1 LMCRKT
7 WQRDCRRQGRSMHQ
21 VSHIGANRSEWHGPD
36 LRRSIDF
43 HAVLLAMAGHDLRQH
58 LQIIL
63 SSYGWL
69 SARATSDPERER
81 IARGQN
87 AVMQMADQLHQL
99 FTALRIHQKASH
111 IASVPVRLGPLFSGL
126 GLDAT
131 RFAAERGVK
140 LRVVPTRAVVASDP
154 VLLGS
159 IIGNLMR
166 NAVKFTPS
174 GGQVLLGCRRFGS
187 VVRIEVHDTGI
198 GIPAERLRNIFEAF
212 HRLEPARSD
221 GIGLGLF
228 VVNRAAELLQHQ
240 IDVRSTVGRGSCFTI
255 SANASGQV

>member
-1 LMCRKT
+1 
-7 WQRDCRRQGRSMHQ
+7 MHQ
-21 VSHIGANRSEWHGPD
+21 VNHVNADRREWPEPD

-63 SSYGWL
+63 NSYGWL

-81 IARGQN
+81 IERGQN
-87 AVMQMADQLHQL
+87 AVMQMAEQLHQL
-99 FTALRIHQKASH
+99 VTALRIHQKTSR
-111 IASVPVRLGPLFSGL
+111 ITSVPVRLGYLFSTL
-126 GLDAT
+126 GQDAT
-131 RFAAERGVK
+131 KFAAERGVQ
-140 LRVVPTRAVVASDP
+140 LRVVPTWAVVASDP

-174 GGQVLLGCRRFGS
+174 GGQVLLGCRRFGP

-198 GIPAERLRNIFEAF
+198 GIPPERLRNIFEAF
-212 HRLEPARSD
+212 HRLEPTCSD
-221 GIGLGLF
+221 GLGLGLF
-228 VVNRAAELLQHQ
+228 VANRAAELLQHE
-240 IDVRSTVGRGSCFTI
+240 IAVRSKVGRGSCFTI
-255 SANASGQV
+255 LANSSVPASRCGRP